1 MTEHWAIDIQ
11 AKAGQPKVG
20 ARRSAD
26 GSHAGDRLRAFF
38 VSSEIFPL
46 AKTGGLADVS
56 AALPAALATQGVD
69 PLLFMPGYPQA
80 LETAVHKRVLMDL
93 SDRAGFGEARIIA
106 GWTPD
111 TSLPV
116 WLLDAPALFDRDG
129 GPYQDRC
136 GQDWDDNAQRFGLFS
151 RAAATM
157 AANWLP
163 DVVHLN
169 DWQAG
174 LTALFLQ
181 QAPGPRPATLFT
193 VHNMAFQGVFGR
205 EAVANLGIA
214 PQAMQPDGIEYFG
227 NLSFLKA
234 GLRYA
239 DRLTTVSPT
248 YAREILTEEFGF
260 GLQGLLQ
267 ARRGELTGVLNGID
281 DSLWNPSTDS
291 HLPRNFTARDLSGK
305 RVCKTQLQR
314 ELGLAQ
320 DAQAPLVVFAS
331 RLTEQKMVDCLP
343 QIVPLV
349 LAQDAQLA
357 IVGEGD
363 RHWEENLGSLN
374 GSHPGRVAVRIGH
387 DESLAHRLHAGADI
401 LLAPAR
407 FEPCGLVQMYGMRY
421 GTLPVVRSV
430 GGLAD
435 TVVDATARNL
445 EAGTATGFAF
455 AEANAQALAGA
466 LDRALTLWHQP
477 IAWRRLQARAMSRD
491 FSWTQ
496 SATQYRELYC
506 HLAGVPLELG
516 THMPAAADPM
526 DDEEED
532 AAMRPAAASRHVAH
546 QG

>member
-1 MTEHWAIDIQ
+1 MTERWAIDI
-11 AKAGQPKVG
+11 KARVG
-20 ARRSAD
+20 LGRTADEGRAD
-26 GSHAGDRLRAFF
+26 GRLRVFF

-56 AALPAALATQGVD
+56 ASLPTALASQGVD
-69 PLLFMPGYPQA
+69 PLLFMPGYPAA
-80 LETAVHKRVLMDL
+80 LDAVVNKRVLFDL
-93 SDRAGFGEARIIA
+93 SEQPGLGEARIIA
-106 GWTPD
+106 GWMPD

-129 GPYQDRC
+129 GPYQDEN
-136 GQDWDDNAQRFGLFS
+136 GQDWRDNAQRFGLFC
-151 RAAATM
+151 RAAAIM

-163 DVVHLN
+163 DIVHLN
-169 DWQAG
+169 DWQTG
-174 LTALFLQ
+174 LTALFLH

-193 VHNMAFQGVFGR
+193 VHNMAFQRVFGHGD
-205 EAVANLGIA
+205 VANLGIS
-214 PQAMQPDGIEYFG
+214 PEAMQPDGIEYFG

-248 YAREILTEEFGF
+248 YAREIMTEDYGF

-267 ARRGELTGVLNGID
+267 ARRAELTGVLNGID
-281 DSLWNPSTDS
+281 DSLWNPATDP
-291 HLPRNFTARDLSGK
+291 HLARNFTARDLSGK
-305 RVCKTQLQR
+305 RACKTHLQR

-320 DAQAPLVVFAS
+320 DTEAPLVIFAS
-331 RLTEQKMVDCLP
+331 RLTEQKMVDCLA
-343 QIVPLV
+343 QTVPLV

-363 RHWEENLGSLN
+363 RNWERNLAALN
-374 GSHPGRVAVRIGH
+374 GSHPGRVVVRIGH
-387 DESLAHRLHAGADI
+387 NESLVHRMHAGADI

-421 GTLPVVRSV
+421 GTLPVVRAV

-435 TVVDATARNL
+435 TVVDATAANV

-455 AEANAQALAGA
+455 TGATAQALVGA
-466 LDRALTLWHQP
+466 LDRALTLWRQP

-496 SATQYRELYC
+496 SAMQYRELYC
-506 HLAGVPLELG
+506 RLAGVPVEHAL
-516 THMPAAADPM
+516 HSPAIPVRAD
-526 DDEEED
+526 EED
-532 AAMRPAAASRHVAH
+532 AEMAPAATGRHVAQ
-546 QG
+546 QGWTRGTA